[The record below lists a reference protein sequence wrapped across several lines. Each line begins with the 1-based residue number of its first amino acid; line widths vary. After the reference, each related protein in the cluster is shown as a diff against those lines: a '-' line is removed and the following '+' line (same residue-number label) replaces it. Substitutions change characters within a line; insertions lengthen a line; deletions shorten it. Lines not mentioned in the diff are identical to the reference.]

1 MNLIEDLRWR
11 GLVAQ
16 STDEAALLESLKK
29 PITLYIGFDPTAPSL
44 HVGNLVVLLVLRR
57 FQLAG
62 HNPIALVGGA
72 TGLVGDPSGR
82 NDERT
87 LNSSEVVEEWVSRI
101 RKQVSAFL
109 DFDAKTNP
117 ALVVNNLDWTS
128 PLSAIE
134 FLRDIGKHFSV
145 NQMLAKDSV
154 SSRLEAGGIS
164 YTEFSYQVLQ
174 AYDYLELF
182 RRNNCTLQL
191 GGSDQWGN
199 IVAGLDLI
207 RRVEQGSAHA
217 LTVPLLAKADGTKFG
232 KTAGGSVWLDPEMTS
247 PYAFF
252 QFWLNTEDKD
262 VINFL
267 KVFSFLSHEDIEALD
282 IAHTANPG
290 LREAHRALARE
301 LTTLVHGADTTSR
314 VEAAARALF
323 GQGELSELDEKTL
336 AGALAEL
343 PRTVISKDA
352 QIPTWVDLLASTGVV
367 DSKSAARRI
376 VKEGGAY
383 LNNVKICATLFYD
396 AARGIVKEGGAY
408 LNNVKISGEDFAPQK
423 SDFLCGKY
431 AILRKGKR
439 DLACVELV

>member
-1 MNLIEDLRWR
+1 VNLIDDLRWR

-16 STDEAALLESLKK
+16 STDEKALAESLKS
-29 PITLYIGFDPTAPSL
+29 PVTLYVGFDPTAPSL

-62 HNPIALVGGA
+62 HNPLALVGGA
-72 TGLVGDPSGR
+72 TGLVGDPSGK
-82 NDERT
+82 NEERT
-87 LNSSEVVEEWVSRI
+87 LNSSDVVAEWVERI

-109 DFDAKTNP
+109 DFDNAKNP
-117 ALVVNNLDWTS
+117 ARVVNNLDWTQS
-128 PLSAIE
+128 MSAIE

-145 NQMLAKDSV
+145 NQMLARDSV
-154 SSRLEAGGIS
+154 ASRLEAGGIS

-174 AYDYLELF
+174 SFDYLELYK
-182 RRNNCTLQL
+182 RYNCTLQL

-217 LTVPLLAKADGTKFG
+217 LTVPLLTKADGTKFG

-252 QFWLNTEDKD
+252 QYWLNTDDKD

-267 KVFSFLSHEDIEALD
+267 KVFSFKSQEE
-282 IAHTANPG
+282 IATLEINHNENPG
-290 LREAHRALARE
+290 LREAHRELARE
-301 LTTLVHGADTTSR
+301 LTSLVHSKYVADR
-314 VEAAARALF
+314 VESAAKALF
-323 GQGELSELDEKTL
+323 GQGDLTELDLPTL
-336 AGALAEL
+336 ASALSEL
-343 PRTVISKDA
+343 PRTTVSSG
-352 QIPTWVDLLASTGVV
+352 QEIPTWVDLIAATGVV

-383 LNNVKICATLFYD
+383 LNN
-396 AARGIVKEGGAY
+396 E
-408 LNNVKISGEDFAPQK
+408 KISGEDFRPSK
-423 SDFLCGKY
+423 TDFLCGKY
-431 AILRKGKR
+431 AVLRKGKR
-439 DLACVELV
+439 DLAAVELI

>member
-1 MNLIEDLRWR
+1 MNLLEDLRWR
-11 GLVAQ
+11 GLLSQ
-16 STDEAALLESLKK
+16 STDEAALQESLKK

-82 NDERT
+82 NEERT
-87 LNSSEVVEEWVSRI
+87 LNSGDTVAEWVAKI
-101 RKQVSAFL
+101 RTQVSSFL
-109 DFDAKTNP
+109 DFEKGSNKAQ
-117 ALVVNNLDWTS
+117 VVNNLDWTS

-145 NQMLAKDSV
+145 NQMLAKDAV
-154 SSRLEAGGIS
+154 SSRLESGGIS

-174 AYDYLELF
+174 SLDFLELY
-182 RRNNCTLQL
+182 RRYNCTLQL

-207 RRVEQGSAHA
+207 RRVEGGSAHA
-217 LTVPLLAKADGTKFG
+217 LTIPLLTKADGSKFG
-232 KTAGGSVWLDPEMTS
+232 KTASGSIWLDASMTS

-252 QFWLNTEDKD
+252 QYWLNTDDKD
-262 VINFL
+262 VIKFL
-267 KVFSFLSHEDIEALD
+267 KVFSFKSHDEILELEKT
-282 IAHTANPG
+282 HEANPG

-301 LTTLVHGADTTSR
+301 LTSLVHSPEISDR
-314 VEAAARALF
+314 VEEAAKALF
-323 GQGELSELDEKTL
+323 GQGDLAGLDEITLSGALSEL
-336 AGALAEL
+336 
-343 PRTVISKDA
+343 PRVTVNTGEE
-352 QIPTWVDLLASTGVV
+352 IPTWVDLLAATGVV

-383 LNNVKICATLFYD
+383 LNNAKVET
-396 AARGIVKEGGAY
+396 
-408 LNNVKISGEDFAPQK
+408 EDFRLQK
-423 SDFLCGKY
+423 TDFLCGKY
-431 AILRKGKR
+431 ALLRKGKR
-439 DLACVELV
+439 DLAAVELI

>member
-11 GLVAQ
+11 GLLAQ
-16 STDEAALLESLKK
+16 STEEAALLESLKK
-29 PITLYIGFDPTAPSL
+29 PITLYCGFDPTAPSL
-44 HVGNLVVLLVLRR
+44 HAGNLVVLLVLRR

-72 TGLVGDPSGR
+72 TGLVGDPSGK
-82 NDERT
+82 NEERT
-87 LNSSEVVEEWVSRI
+87 LNSTEIVEGWVNRI
-101 RKQVSAFL
+101 RGQVSAFL
-109 DFDAKTNP
+109 DFDAPKNP
-117 ALVVNNLDWTS
+117 AQVVNNLDWTA

-145 NQMLAKDSV
+145 NQMLSKDSV
-154 SSRLEAGGIS
+154 SARLEGGGIS

-174 AYDYLELF
+174 SYDFLELY
-182 RRNNCTLQL
+182 RRNNCTLQV

-207 RRVEQGSAHA
+207 RRVEQGSGHA
-217 LTVPLLAKADGTKFG
+217 LTVPLLMKADGTKFG

-252 QFWLNTEDKD
+252 QFWLNSDDKD

-267 KVFSFLSHEDIEALD
+267 KVFSFKSHEEIKELEKL
-282 IAHTANPG
+282 HNENPG
-290 LREAHRALARE
+290 LREAHRSLARE
-301 LTTLVHGADTTSR
+301 LTSLVHSEETTQR

-323 GQGELSELDEKTL
+323 GQGELSELDEATL
-336 AGALAEL
+336 ASALAEL
-343 PRTVISKDA
+343 PRTTISAKEE
-352 QIPTWVDLLASTGVV
+352 IPTWVDLLAATGVV

-383 LNNVKICATLFYD
+383 LNN
-396 AARGIVKEGGAY
+396 E
-408 LNNVKISGEDFAPQK
+408 KISREDFRPSK

-431 AILRKGKR
+431 AVLRKGKR
-439 DLACVELV
+439 DLAAVELA

>member
-1 MNLIEDLRWR
+1 MNLLEDLRWR
-11 GLVAQ
+11 GLLAQ

-29 PITLYIGFDPTAPSL
+29 PITLYVGFDPTAPSL

-72 TGLVGDPSGR
+72 TGLVGDPSGK
-82 NDERT
+82 NEERT
-87 LNSSEVVEEWVSRI
+87 LNSNEIVEGWVNRI

-109 DFDAKTNP
+109 DFDAASNK
-117 ALVVNNLDWTS
+117 AVVVNNLDWTS

-145 NQMLAKDSV
+145 NQMLSKDSV
-154 SSRLEAGGIS
+154 SARLEAGGIS

-174 AYDYLELF
+174 SYDFLELY

-207 RRVEQGSAHA
+207 RRVEQGSGHA
-217 LTVPLLAKADGTKFG
+217 LTVPLLTKADGTKFG

-252 QFWLNTEDKD
+252 QYWLNTDDKD

-267 KVFSFLSHEDIEALD
+267 KVFSFKSHEEITELEN
-282 IAHTANPG
+282 AHNANPG

-301 LTTLVHGADTTSR
+301 LTALVHSEQTTVR

-323 GQGELSELDEKTL
+323 GQGDLQELDEETL

-343 PRTVISKDA
+343 PRTTVSKD
-352 QIPTWVDLLASTGVV
+352 QPIPTWVDLLAATGVV

-383 LNNVKICATLFYD
+383 LNN
-396 AARGIVKEGGAY
+396 E
-408 LNNVKISGEDFAPQK
+408 KISGEEFAPSK

-431 AILRKGKR
+431 AVLRKGKR
-439 DLACVELV
+439 DLAAVELI

>member
-1 MNLIEDLRWR
+1 MNLLDDLRWR
-11 GLVAQ
+11 GLLAQ
-16 STDEAALLESLKK
+16 STDEKALAEALSK
-29 PITLYIGFDPTAPSL
+29 PITLYVGFDPTAPSL
-44 HVGNLVVLLVLRR
+44 HCGNLVVLLVLRR

-82 NDERT
+82 NEERS
-87 LNSSEVVEEWVSRI
+87 LNSAEIVENWVSRI
-101 RKQVSAFL
+101 RTQVSAFL
-109 DFDAKTNP
+109 DFDAPKNP
-117 ALVVNNLDWTS
+117 ARVVNNLDWTS

-154 SSRLEAGGIS
+154 ASRLDAGGIS

-174 AYDYLELF
+174 SYDYLELF
-182 RRNNCTLQL
+182 KRHGCTLQL

-207 RRVEQGSAHA
+207 RRVEGGSAHA
-217 LTVPLLAKADGTKFG
+217 LTVPLLTKSDGSKFG

-252 QFWLNTEDKD
+252 QFWLNSEDKD

-267 KVFSFLSHEDIEALD
+267 KVFSFLSHDEINALEKS
-282 IAHTANPG
+282 HNENPG

-301 LTTLVHGADTTSR
+301 LTTLLHGAETTQR

-323 GQGELSELDEKTL
+323 GQGELGELDEATL

-343 PRTVISKDA
+343 PRATISKNEE
-352 QIPTWVDLLASTGVV
+352 IPTWVDLIAAAGVV

-383 LNNVKICATLFYD
+383 LNNVKI
-396 AARGIVKEGGAY
+396 
-408 LNNVKISGEDFAPQK
+408 SGEDFAPSK

-431 AILRKGKR
+431 AVLRKGKR
-439 DLACVELV
+439 DLAAIELI

>member
-11 GLVAQ
+11 GLLAQ
-16 STDEAALLESLKK
+16 STDEKALLDSLKK
-29 PITLYIGFDPTAPSL
+29 PITLYVGFDPTAPSL
-44 HVGNLVVLLVLRR
+44 HAGNLVVLLVLRR

-72 TGLVGDPSGR
+72 TGLVGDPSGK
-82 NDERT
+82 NEERT
-87 LNSSEVVEEWVSRI
+87 LNSTEIVEGWVSRI
-101 RKQVSAFL
+101 RQQVSAFL
-109 DFDAKTNP
+109 DFDAPKNP
-117 ALVVNNLDWTS
+117 ATVVNNLDWTS

-154 SSRLEAGGIS
+154 SARLEGGGIS

-174 AYDYLELF
+174 SYDFLELY
-182 RRNNCTLQL
+182 RRNNCTLQV

-207 RRVEQGSAHA
+207 RRVEQGSGHA
-217 LTVPLLAKADGTKFG
+217 LTVPLLMKADGTKFG

-252 QFWLNTEDKD
+252 QFWLNSDDKD

-267 KVFSFLSHEDIEALD
+267 KVFSFKSHEEITELEKS
-282 IAHTANPG
+282 HNENPG

-301 LTTLVHGADTTSR
+301 LTSLVHSEETTQR

-323 GQGELSELDEKTL
+323 GQGELSELDEVTL
-336 AGALAEL
+336 ASALAEL
-343 PRTVISKDA
+343 PRTSVSSTEE
-352 QIPTWVDLLASTGVV
+352 IPTWVDLLAATGVV

-383 LNNVKICATLFYD
+383 LNNQ
-396 AARGIVKEGGAY
+396 
-408 LNNVKISGEDFAPQK
+408 KISGEDFRPAK

-431 AILRKGKR
+431 AVLRKGKR
-439 DLACVELV
+439 DLAAVELV

>member
-1 MNLIEDLRWR
+1 MNLLEDLRWR
-11 GLVAQ
+11 GLLAQ

-29 PITLYIGFDPTAPSL
+29 PITLYVGFDPTAPSL

-62 HNPIALVGGA
+62 HTPIALVGGA
-72 TGLVGDPSGR
+72 TGLVGDPSGK
-82 NDERT
+82 NEERT
-87 LNSSEVVEEWVSRI
+87 LNSTEIVEGWVNRI
-101 RKQVSAFL
+101 RTQVSAFL
-109 DFDAKTNP
+109 DFSEARNK
-117 ALVVNNLDWTS
+117 AIVVNNLDWTS

-145 NQMLAKDSV
+145 NQMLSKDSV
-154 SSRLEAGGIS
+154 SARLEAGGIS

-174 AYDYLELF
+174 SYDFLELF

-207 RRVEQGSAHA
+207 RRVEQGSGHA
-217 LTVPLLAKADGTKFG
+217 LTVPLLTKADGTKFG
-232 KTAGGSVWLDPEMTS
+232 KTAGGSVWLDPTMTS

-252 QFWLNTEDKD
+252 QYWLNTDDKD

-267 KVFSFLSHEDIEALD
+267 KVFSFKSHEEITALEN
-282 IAHTANPG
+282 AHKENPG

-301 LTTLVHGADTTSR
+301 LTALVHSQATTDR
-314 VEAAARALF
+314 VEAAAKALF
-323 GQGELSELDEKTL
+323 GQGDLTELDEETL

-343 PRTVISKDA
+343 PRTTVSKNEA
-352 QIPTWVDLLASTGVV
+352 IPTWVDLLAATGVV

-383 LNNVKICATLFYD
+383 LNN
-396 AARGIVKEGGAY
+396 E
-408 LNNVKISGEDFAPQK
+408 KISGEDFAPQK

-431 AILRKGKR
+431 AVLRKGKR
-439 DLACVELV
+439 DLAAVELI

>member
-1 MNLIEDLRWR
+1 MNLLEDLRWR
-11 GLVAQ
+11 GLLAQ
-16 STDEAALLESLKK
+16 STDESALLESLKK
-29 PITLYIGFDPTAPSL
+29 PITLYVGFDPTAPSL

-62 HNPIALVGGA
+62 HTPIALVGGA
-72 TGLVGDPSGR
+72 TGLVGDPSGK
-82 NDERT
+82 NEERT
-87 LNSSEVVEEWVSRI
+87 LNSTEIVEGWVNRI
-101 RKQVSAFL
+101 RTQVSSFL
-109 DFDAKTNP
+109 DFSEAKNK
-117 ALVVNNLDWTS
+117 AIVVNNLDWTS

-145 NQMLAKDSV
+145 NQMLSKDSV
-154 SSRLEAGGIS
+154 SARLEGGGIS

-174 AYDYLELF
+174 SYDFLELF

-207 RRVEQGSAHA
+207 RRVEAGSGHA
-217 LTVPLLAKADGTKFG
+217 LTVPLLTKADGTKFG
-232 KTAGGSVWLDPEMTS
+232 KTAGGSVWLDPVMTS

-252 QFWLNTEDKD
+252 QYWLNTDDKD

-267 KVFSFLSHEDIEALD
+267 KVFSFKSPEEITALETAHEE
-282 IAHTANPG
+282 NPG

-301 LTTLVHGADTTSR
+301 LTALVHSQVTTDR
-314 VEAAARALF
+314 VEAAAKALF
-323 GQGELSELDEKTL
+323 GQGDLTELDEETL

-343 PRTVISKDA
+343 PRTTVSKNVP
-352 QIPTWVDLLASTGVV
+352 IPTWVDLLAATGVV

-383 LNNVKICATLFYD
+383 LNN
-396 AARGIVKEGGAY
+396 E
-408 LNNVKISGEDFAPQK
+408 KISGEDFAPAK

-431 AILRKGKR
+431 AVLRKGKR
-439 DLACVELV
+439 DLAAVELI

>member
-154 SSRLEAGGIS
+154 SSRLEAGGMS

-174 AYDYLELF
+174 AEDYLELF

-383 LNNVKICATLFYD
+383 LNNVKI
-396 AARGIVKEGGAY
+396 
-408 LNNVKISGEDFAPQK
+408 SGEDFAPQK

>member
-1 MNLIEDLRWR
+1 MNLLEDLRWR
-11 GLVAQ
+11 GLLAQ

-29 PITLYIGFDPTAPSL
+29 PMTLYVGFDPTAPSL

-62 HNPIALVGGA
+62 HTPIALVGGA
-72 TGLVGDPSGR
+72 TGLVGDPSGK
-82 NDERT
+82 NEERT
-87 LNSSEVVEEWVSRI
+87 LNSTEIVEGWVNRI
-101 RKQVSAFL
+101 RTQVSAFL
-109 DFDAKTNP
+109 DFSEAKNK
-117 ALVVNNLDWTS
+117 AIVVNNLDWTS

-145 NQMLAKDSV
+145 NQMLSKDSV
-154 SSRLEAGGIS
+154 SARLEAGGIS

-174 AYDYLELF
+174 SYDFLELY

-207 RRVEQGSAHA
+207 RRVEQGSGHA
-217 LTVPLLAKADGTKFG
+217 LTVPLLTKADGTKFG
-232 KTAGGSVWLDPEMTS
+232 KTAGGSVWLDPAMTS

-252 QFWLNTEDKD
+252 QYWLNTDDKD

-267 KVFSFLSHEDIEALD
+267 KVFSFKSHEEITVLEN
-282 IAHTANPG
+282 AHRENPG

-301 LTTLVHGADTTSR
+301 LTALVHSQATTDR
-314 VEAAARALF
+314 VEAAAKALF
-323 GQGELSELDEKTL
+323 GQGDLTELDEETL

-343 PRTVISKDA
+343 PRTTVSKNDA
-352 QIPTWVDLLASTGVV
+352 IPTWVDLLAATGVV

-383 LNNVKICATLFYD
+383 LNN
-396 AARGIVKEGGAY
+396 E
-408 LNNVKISGEDFAPQK
+408 KISGEDFAPQK

-431 AILRKGKR
+431 AVLRKGKR
-439 DLACVELV
+439 DLAAVELI

>member
-1 MNLIEDLRWR
+1 MNLLEDLRWR
-11 GLVAQ
+11 GLLAQ

-29 PITLYIGFDPTAPSL
+29 PITLYVGFDPTAPSL

-62 HNPIALVGGA
+62 HTPIALVGGA
-72 TGLVGDPSGR
+72 TGLVGDPSGK
-82 NDERT
+82 NEERT
-87 LNSSEVVEEWVSRI
+87 LNSTEIVEGWVNRI
-101 RKQVSAFL
+101 RTQVSAFL
-109 DFDAKTNP
+109 DFSEAKNK
-117 ALVVNNLDWTS
+117 AVVVNNLDWTS

-145 NQMLAKDSV
+145 NQMLSKDSV
-154 SSRLEAGGIS
+154 SARLEAGGIS

-174 AYDYLELF
+174 SYDFLELY

-207 RRVEQGSAHA
+207 RRVEQGSGHA
-217 LTVPLLAKADGTKFG
+217 LTVPLLTKADGTKFG
-232 KTAGGSVWLDPEMTS
+232 KTAGGSVWLDPSMTS

-252 QFWLNTEDKD
+252 QYWLNTDDKD

-267 KVFSFLSHEDIEALD
+267 KVFSFKSHEEITALEN
-282 IAHTANPG
+282 AHKENPG

-301 LTTLVHGADTTSR
+301 LTSLVHSQATTDR
-314 VEAAARALF
+314 VEAAAKALF
-323 GQGELSELDEKTL
+323 GQGDLTELDEETL

-343 PRTVISKDA
+343 PRTTVSKNDA
-352 QIPTWVDLLASTGVV
+352 IPTWVDLLAATGVV

-383 LNNVKICATLFYD
+383 LNN
-396 AARGIVKEGGAY
+396 E
-408 LNNVKISGEDFAPQK
+408 KISGEDFAPQK

-431 AILRKGKR
+431 AVLRKGKR
-439 DLACVELV
+439 DLAAVELI

>member
-16 STDEAALLESLKK
+16 STDEKALVEALKK

-87 LNSSEVVEEWVSRI
+87 LNSSEVVEGWVKII

-109 DFDAKTNP
+109 DFDTPKNSAQ
-117 ALVVNNLDWTS
+117 VVNNLDWTS

-154 SSRLEAGGIS
+154 AARLEAGGIS

-174 AYDYLELF
+174 SFDYLELF

-207 RRVEQGSAHA
+207 RRVESGSAHA
-217 LTVPLLAKADGTKFG
+217 LTVPLLAKSDGSKFG
-232 KTAGGSVWLDPEMTS
+232 KTAGGSVWLDPAMTS

-262 VINFL
+262 IINFL
-267 KVFSFLSHEDIEALD
+267 KVFSFKSHEEISALEKS
-282 IAHTANPG
+282 HSENPG
-290 LREAHRALARE
+290 LRGAHRELARE
-301 LTTLVHGADTTSR
+301 LTTLVHGADTTAR
-314 VEAAARALF
+314 VESAAKALF
-323 GQGELSELDEKTL
+323 GQGDLTELDEATL
-336 AGALAEL
+336 ASALAEL
-343 PRTVISKDA
+343 PRTTISKT
-352 QIPTWVDLLASTGVV
+352 QEIPSWVDLLAATGVV
-367 DSKSAARRI
+367 DSKSAARRV
-376 VKEGGAY
+376 VKDGGAY
-383 LNNVKICATLFYD
+383 LNNEKV
-396 AARGIVKEGGAY
+396 V
-408 LNNVKISGEDFAPQK
+408 SEDYAPTK
-423 SDFLCGKY
+423 SEFLCGKY
-431 AILRKGKR
+431 AVLRKGKR
-439 DLACVELV
+439 DLAAVELI